1 MTDPAAPLPAQ
12 PADPVGG
19 ITDAPPRAVPPVA
32 LVTGAARGVGAA
44 TVAALAAGGWR
55 VIAADLCADDPALP
69 YSLGRRADLD
79 RVAGAAGDGVV
90 AWVADA
96 RDPRELAAAV
106 GEAERRWGGLDASS
120 RVASRPGSSRPSRRR
135 PCSTSTSAGC

>member
-1 MTDPAAPLPAQ
+1 MTGPAAPPPTQ

-19 ITDAPPRAVPPVA
+19 RTDTPPGAVPPVA

-44 TVAALAAGGWR
+44 TVAALAADGWR
-55 VIAADLCADDPALP
+55 VIAADVCADDPALP
-69 YSLGRRADLD
+69 YSLGSRADLD
-79 RVAGAAGDGVV
+79 RVAGAAGGDVV

-106 GEAERRWGGLDASS
+106 GEA
-120 RVASRPGSSRPSRRR
+120 
-135 PCSTSTSAGC
+135 